1 MSKATIEVKQDSV
14 RKVFDELLSKYKLTE
29 MEISLLCG
37 IQGLLIER
45 LIKDKKLTKL

>member
-1 MSKATIEVKQDSV
+1 MSKITLKVKQESL
-14 RKVFDELLSKYKLTE
+14 RKTFDKLLTEYKLTE

-45 LIKDKKLTKL
+45 LIKDGKLKR